1 MADRDADEYRALTA
15 TLQSF
20 YRFHQWQYEEL
31 VKPRKLKLGSL
42 SEDEILLVPWLPK
55 YVSDLALCIGM
66 NQDFTTRL
74 ALGVAADWGVSP
86 NPAEWSDCSA
96 SEFDKVRLVLL
107 QMVREWSSDGQAER
121 DMVYGRIIS
130 ELTARFPEEERPN
143 TRILVP
149 GCGLGRL
156 VLDLVKKGFQ
166 TQGNEFSYHML
177 LALNFVLNHTQF
189 ADHYLLLPYL
199 HKALHLAKRLNQ
211 LRPVTIPDVNPLEIH
226 ELAAKNPSIPYADL
240 MSMTAGSF
248 TDLYGPP
255 NLVESES
262 YSNDA
267 GASDFRHAN
276 AGAFDV
282 VATTFFLD
290 TALNIIDYIKTIHHC
305 LKPGGLWV
313 NFGPLLWHFEDD
325 PSTFHIHKQ
334 LKKDGPI
341 DLVPSTMRGLELSRE
356 ELVELVQKVGFDFEI
371 RESDIE
377 STYSADVRALGGFV
391 YKCEYWVARRRVT
404 D

>member
-1 MADRDADEYRALTA
+1 MANEDDDELRALTS

-20 YRFHQWQYEEL
+20 YRFHQWQYEEI

-42 SEDEILLVPWLPK
+42 SEDEILLIPWFPK
-55 YVSDLALCIGM
+55 HVSDLALCVGM
-66 NQDFTTRL
+66 NQDFTSRL
-74 ALGVAADWGVSP
+74 ALGVAADWGVP
-86 NPAEWSDCSA
+86 ANPAEWSNCSA
-96 SEFDKVRLVLL
+96 SDFDKVRLVLL
-107 QMVREWSSDGQAER
+107 QLAREWSSDGEQER
-121 DMVYGRIIS
+121 EKAYGRVIS
-130 ELTARFPEEERPN
+130 ELCARFPEESRPK
-143 TRILVP
+143 TRVLVP

-189 ADHYLLLPYL
+189 ANHYLLFPYL

-226 ELAAKNPSIPYADL
+226 ELAERNPSVPYGDF

-267 GASDFRHAN
+267 RASDFRHSN
-276 AGAFDV
+276 EGAFDV

-290 TALNIIDYIKTIHHC
+290 TALNIIDYIKAIHHS
-305 LKPGGLWV
+305 LKENGLWV

-325 PSTFHIHKQ
+325 SSTFHIQKQ
-334 LKKDGPI
+334 LKKDGPVE
-341 DLVPSTMRGLELSRE
+341 LVPSTMQGLELSRE
-356 ELVELVQKVGFDFEI
+356 ELIQLVQKMGFDLEVH
-371 RESDIE
+371 ESDIE
-377 STYSADVRALGGFV
+377 TTYSADVRALGAYV
-391 YKCEYWVARRRVT
+391 YKCEYWVACKRPQ
-404 D
+404 